1 MRPGRLLPLL
11 ALLLAAGCASGGGI
25 IAPGIPLEPL
35 RPEDRV
41 VLGDFTTV
49 RAVAA
54 SFDRV
59 YVAYEST
66 LGIWLPLEQRW
77 EVPRRPNNP
86 GLLRDVV
93 AALIDPLDQSVWLA
107 TRSGWV
113 RYSLD
118 TDIWERG
125 TLPGTV
131 NAMAIDPNN
140 PVDGIWFRTSAG
152 WFRQD
157 RGGPPVAAVA
167 PRTLRLATTLED
179 AYRDMPSL
187 RSFGPTMAIG
197 PSLRT
202 GRLTAAA
209 AAANGQGWFIG
220 TSTRGLLFVD
230 RMTVLADPMPLGI
243 GGESVGALAL
253 VGDGIWVTTDAGFD
267 GLPAALTYLHENL
280 GTAIRLEGNPAM
292 GLPFSASRRV
302 LPGDRVVWVG
312 SDRGL
317 VRVPIDGD
325 SPELYGEGSG
335 LPIPLVTALIQWRE
349 QVVVGTMRGLAIYD
363 STGLN
368 RTAPGV
374 IDAIRTL
381 ATRGDTLWVGGD
393 FGLGAMLIGDTTVR
407 VSTGWRRLTSQRIP
421 VYGIGYVMDT
431 MVVLSQD
438 RVIWRDP
445 STGAWTPGPLLGTT
459 LGPLH
464 TMFATDAGVWVGG
477 DRGAALVLLN
487 AGPIRTLTVGADLP
501 GAVRAIAANDRYLW
515 IGTIDGL
522 VRLKLR

>member
-1 MRPGRLLPLL
+1 MPRRLVPLAPIL
-11 ALLLAAGCASGGGI
+11 ALTLACASGGGI

-41 VLGDFTTV
+41 VLADFTTV

-59 YVAYEST
+59 YVAYQSD
-66 LGIWLPLEQRW
+66 LGIWLPLEHRW
-77 EVPRRPNNP
+77 AVPRRPGNP
-86 GLLRDVV
+86 ALLRDVL
-93 AALIDPLDQSVWLA
+93 AAVIDPLDQSVWLA
-107 TRSGWV
+107 TRSGWL
-113 RYSLD
+113 RYSLE

-131 NAMAIDPNN
+131 DAIGIDPGN
-140 PVDGIWFRTSAG
+140 PIDGVWFRTSAG

-157 RGGPPVAAVA
+157 RGGPPTAAVP

-209 AAANGQGWFIG
+209 PAVNGQGWFIG

-230 RMTVLADPMPLGI
+230 RMSVLADPMPLGI

-267 GLPAALTYLHENL
+267 GQPAAVTYLHEDL
-280 GTAIRLEGNPAM
+280 GTTIRLEGNPAM

-317 VRVPIDGD
+317 VRVPIDDDG
-325 SPELYGEGSG
+325 PELYGEGSG
-335 LPIPLVTALIQWRE
+335 LPIPLVTALAHWRE
-349 QVVVGTMRGLAIYD
+349 QIVVGTTRGLALLD
-363 STGLN
+363 STGLH
-368 RTAPGV
+368 RAAPGV
-374 IDAIRTL
+374 IDAIHAL

-393 FGLGAMLIGDTTVR
+393 FGVGAMLPSDTTVR
-407 VSTGWRRLTSQRIP
+407 VSTGWRQLTTQRIA
-421 VYGIGYVMDT
+421 VYGIGYVVDT
-431 MVVLSQD
+431 MVVLAEN
-438 RVIWRDP
+438 RLIWRDP
-445 STGAWTPGPLLGTT
+445 VTGAWTPGPLLGAT

-487 AGPIRTLTVGADLP
+487 AGPLRTLLVGSDLP
-501 GAVRAIAANDRYLW
+501 GAVRAIVANDRYLW
-515 IGTIDGL
+515 IGTLDGL

>member
-1 MRPGRLLPLL
+1 
-11 ALLLAAGCASGGGI
+11 
-25 IAPGIPLEPL
+25 
-35 RPEDRV
+35 
-41 VLGDFTTV
+41 
-49 RAVAA
+49 
-54 SFDRV
+54 
-59 YVAYEST
+59 
-66 LGIWLPLEQRW
+66 
-77 EVPRRPNNP
+77 
-86 GLLRDVV
+86 
-93 AALIDPLDQSVWLA
+93 
-107 TRSGWV
+107 
-113 RYSLD
+113 
-118 TDIWERG
+118 
-125 TLPGTV
+125 
-131 NAMAIDPNN
+131 
-140 PVDGIWFRTSAG
+140 
-152 WFRQD
+152 
-157 RGGPPVAAVA
+157 
-167 PRTLRLATTLED
+167 
-179 AYRDMPSL
+179 
-187 RSFGPTMAIG
+187 MAIG

-445 STGAWTPGPLLGTT
+445 STGAWTPGPLLGAA